1 LDLEIV
7 QQNPDILFLT
17 ETWINSNENP
27 LLYLKSASLFQII
40 TENRNQSYKSRGGGV
55 AMLIKNGISFRQIK
69 CKKIAGIDTL
79 IIDVSTTRFKYYI
92 RLVLVYRPPSISNQS
107 TQSLIK
113 VLQKFSQGN
122 VVIIGDFNFNKSY
135 INWRDLTANNSI
147 GKEFLEFTLNFH
159 YSNLIRDPTHYKG
172 SILDLLL
179 TNNSSC
185 ITSPSSS
192 TGLSTSDH
200 FSTKFLLNIQ
210 RPTPSIKTFRD
221 YKNIKL
227 LNAHI
232 AKEFNNLY
240 DIFFVSDKYSFFIHF
255 IKELSN
261 IYIPIRSLTIKPNV
275 TIYPKHI
282 KRLLAT
288 KNKIFKDLKNNKI
301 HPSQYLRFC
310 KTVKH
315 IINRYNSI
323 RIKKLVSSSQGIHKF
338 MKRFAKGH
346 SPIPYLEHNGLYI
359 FEDKAKCDLFARAF
373 APSFSNVPIQ
383 NHPILPPSNYSSQL
397 DDIDF
402 TLIDIVNILKS
413 LPPKEGVSADG
424 ISYKLLKNCTDSI
437 APFLA
442 DIFRDSLDSG
452 ILPELWKISFITP
465 IFKKGSNSD
474 VSNYRPI
481 AITSSICRVFER
493 LILQHILAHLEA
505 NKIISDQQFGFLKKR
520 STVTQLLSSFDA
532 WYKAILN
539 NQGIDCIFIDFKK
552 AFDSVPIRYL
562 IYKLSNIGIKGK
574 LLNWIS
580 NFLSNRT
587 ASVKINNNY
596 SDPIPIMSGIPQ
608 GTIIGPV
615 LFLIYINDIIYRI
628 PSPTKTMLFAD
639 DLKIF
644 CEFSANNDNACLQ
657 ESLIKIEEWCI
668 DWALDISLNKTC
680 TFHIGKNNPR
690 KRYILFGTILQTVS
704 SVTDLGITFTDK
716 LSFEAHLTKIIKKAY
731 HRSILVL
738 NNINSS
744 NPKIF
749 SLAFKS
755 YVRPILEYASI
766 IWSPKTKKL
775 ILKIEQIQKWF
786 TRIALAKCKISKMNY
801 ENRLKFLNLE
811 SLVLRRTLFDL
822 STIFRLT
829 KNFTHLDPTRFVDF
843 STRPIRN
850 KHNLQ
855 LRVPKK
861 ISKTEHWI
869 INRSL
874 NLWNVLPIQIINSP
888 NPKSFWINLRHYL
901 ILNQD
906 LVKDFIGQF

>member
-1 LDLEIV
+1 MSLKKTHNITSTKTNQKSSLSCLYYNCQSIKNKIHELDLEIS

-17 ETWINSNENP
+17 ETWINSSENP

-40 TENRNQSYKSRGGGV
+40 IENRNQSYKSRGGGV
-55 AMLIKNGISFRQIK
+55 AMLIKNGISFRHVK
-69 CKKIAGIDTL
+69 
-79 IIDVSTTRFKYYI
+79 R
-92 RLVLVYRPPSISNQS
+92 
-107 TQSLIK
+107 
-113 VLQKFSQGN
+113 N

-135 INWRDLTANNSI
+135 VNWHDFTANNSI
-147 GKEFLEFTLNFH
+147 GKEFLEFTLNFQ
-159 YSNLIRDPTHYKG
+159 YSNLILDSTHYKG
-172 SILDLLL
+172 SVLDLLL

-200 FSTKFLLNIQ
+200 FSIKFLLNIQ

-221 YKNIKL
+221 YKNINL

-240 DIFFVSDKYSFFIHF
+240 DIFFISDKYSFFVNF
-255 IKELSN
+255 ILELSN
-261 IYIPIRSLTIKPNV
+261 IYIPIRSLTIRPNV
-275 TIYPKHI
+275 TIYPKYI
-282 KRLLAT
+282 KRLLAS
-288 KNKIFKDLKNNKI
+288 KNKIFNDLKANKI
-301 HPSQYLRFC
+301 PPSQYLKFC

-315 IINRYNSI
+315 IINRYNST

-338 MKRFAKGH
+338 MKRFTKGH
-346 SPIPYLEHNGLYI
+346 SPIPYLEHNGLYT

-383 NHPILPPSNYSSQL
+383 NHPILPASNYSSQL

-442 DIFRDSLDSG
+442 DLFRDSLDSN
-452 ILPELWKISFITP
+452 ILPEPWKISFITP
-465 IFKKGSNSD
+465 IFKKGSESD

-481 AITSSICRVFER
+481 AITSCICRR
-493 LILQHILAHLEA
+493 QIKLLAT
-505 NKIISDQQFGFLKKR
+505 NSFGFLKKR

-539 NQGIDCIFIDFKK
+539 NQCIDCIFIDFKK

-587 ASVKINNNY
+587 AFVKINNNY

-644 CEFSANNDNACLQ
+644 CEFSANNNNTCLL

-690 KRYILFGTILQTVS
+690 KRYVLFGTILQTVS
-704 SVTDLGITFTDK
+704 SVTDLGITFSDK
-716 LSFEAHLTKIIKKAY
+716 LSFETYLSKIIKKAY

-738 NNINSS
+738 NNISSS
-744 NPKIF
+744 NPKIL

-786 TRIALAKCKISKMNY
+786 TRIVLAKCKIPKMNY

-829 KNFTHLDPTRFVDF
+829 KNFTHLDPTHFVEF

-874 NLWNVLPIQIINSP
+874 NLWNILPIQIINSP
-888 NPKSFWINLRHYL
+888 NPKSFWINLRNHL
-901 ILNQD
+901 IQNQD
-906 LVKDFIGQF
+906 LIKDFIGQF